1 MYGLPSSPFYNEFL
15 VFQTVLDLADR
26 SLDSSRGFEEHISEF
41 IKVVSFNGG
50 CVTEDLKDL
59 EKVNFLIEDFKKH
72 YLNKEKDPLSHKL
85 MRSLI
90 QHPPVNE
97 KTFKKIENLSQEIFL
112 VFPAGHN
119 FLKRSDSFAAH
130 LFLTLFNPSIKGEV

>member
-15 VFQTVLDLADR
+15 VFQTALDLADR
-26 SLDSSRGFEEHISEF
+26 SLDREGFEEHISEF
-41 IKVVSFNGG
+41 IKVVSINGG
-50 CVTEDLKDL
+50 FVSEDLKDL

-90 QHPPVNE
+90 QHPPVSE
-97 KTFKKIENLSQEIFL
+97 KTFKKIENLSHEIFSQ
-112 VFPAGHN
+112 FPGGAN

-130 LFLTLFNPSIKGEV
+130 LFLTLFHSSINGEV